1 MKKTGNNERIESG
14 FILILFMVLLPV
26 ILVLL
31 GLVVDSAN
39 LYSANL
45 KASAAAEAGVTS
57 ATIARVK
64 ESDTRILNN
73 LNAKDDINSKGGTT
87 SGGTIYEKDYLQK
100 RAIAEATNNLLNNGV
115 KRASGNNSDR
125 GLEINKRGSVDDIE
139 ATFNPGND
147 TLTATVKLRVPTLFM
162 HYLKRDLIDKRS
174 SQIVTGTAS
183 VNVQG
188 ANYIFVLDLSN
199 SQACPAGT
207 APPPPWIVPALPRRY
222 CRCNSSNKVKMLKPD
237 GTDKRDADGK
247 LVYESCQEEAD
258 RVTDPELRGKLR
270 VEKTRDSLKNALYRL
285 DPKRD
290 RLSII
295 AFNTVA
301 FTILP
306 FNNRDRLTRRA
317 EQGFDMDGVRSI
329 LDQLK
334 SPKEAKV
341 EFARNGNSIHRERY
355 EYRKNGNIINSVQA
369 VPFIVPEGM
378 TNLSDGFL
386 TAYQEAR
393 AAGLTNPRTGAPYN
407 VIYYSDGGSTAMR
420 ANFPNAS
427 TPRYNARDRRR
438 DRAPRRFDMLEE
450 NQTNS
455 PGEINAYSSLT
466 ETDAWDNDLL
476 NFHLVLTYKEDD
488 PAQPLFGVNQRFD
501 AASPFLSSGSYK
513 RWYLRNLMNIN
524 QASQLGAS
532 LPIRIK
538 KPRTQ
543 YDLFY
548 PPPRGETP
556 SQKVARWATIDA
568 EMNDKR
574 KFYSAYL
581 MSDCFCLPELVLGT
595 GPGTGKAPVY
605 ERNCLISATKVDPNI
620 TDTDVSKRAQVFSR
634 CLGGSGEFLGRYSDV
649 GVTSD
654 PKNNPSGSK
663 DQFGGGFRSTEIFP
677 PRGVNSKPKDFRYL
691 YYMSAMEAAD
701 MIRNKRGKIHGIGYG
716 ESTSNLNG
724 MAQGL
729 GDVAGM
735 KEGVMANLTSSF
747 DDLLRIYQTDPNIK
761 ITLDEIDNKFKTN
774 NLGYQTLKERKDSG
788 SSGGYFSKAPSALEF
803 EKLLDAL
810 LEKIKMS
817 VQTVS

>member
-1 MKKTGNNERIESG
+1 MEKAWNNERIESG

-57 ATIARVK
+57 SIIARVK
-64 ESDTRILNN
+64 ESDTRILDEING
-73 LNAKDDINSKGGTT
+73 ADDINS
-87 SGGTIYEKDYLQK
+87 SGGTIYEKNYLQQ

-115 KRASGNNSDR
+115 KRPSGDNSDR
-125 GLEINKRGSVDDIE
+125 GLEINQRGQVDDID
-139 ATFNPGND
+139 ATFNPLND
-147 TLTATVKLRVPTLFM
+147 RLTANVRLRVPTLFM
-162 HYLKRDLIDKRS
+162 HYFRRDLIDKRS

-183 VNVQG
+183 VDVQG

-199 SQACPAGT
+199 SQACPAGI
-207 APPPPWIVPALPRRY
+207 AAGAKYAGRY
-222 CRCNSSNKVKMLKPD
+222 CVCNSSNKIKKTNPD
-237 GTDKRDADGK
+237 GTDQRDADGK
-247 LVYESCQEEAD
+247 LVYETCQEEAD
-258 RVTDPELRGKLR
+258 NVTDPSLRGLLR
-270 VEKTRDSLKNALYRL
+270 VQKTRDSLKNALYRL

-295 AFNTVA
+295 GFNTVA
-301 FTILP
+301 FTLLP
-306 FNNRDRLTRRA
+306 FKRNVGSRA
-317 EQGFDMDGVRSI
+317 EEGFDMEKTRKI

-334 SPKEAKV
+334 SPKEALAA
-341 EFARNGNSIHRERY
+341 FISNGNRVIPE
-355 EYRKNGNIINSVQA
+355 EG
-369 VPFIVPEGM
+369 VPYIVPEGM

-420 ANFPNAS
+420 ANFPNVA
-427 TPRYNARDRRR
+427 TPRYNNRDKRR
-438 DRAPRRFDMLEE
+438 DRAPRTFDMLGE

-455 PGEINAYSSLT
+455 PGQDNAYSSLT
-466 ETDAWDNDLL
+466 LTDAWDNDLI
-476 NFHLVLTYKEDD
+476 NFHLVLTYREDD
-488 PAQPLFGVNQRFD
+488 PAQPLFGVTQRFN
-501 AASPFLSSGSYK
+501 AASPFLSAGSYK
-513 RWYLRNLMNIN
+513 RWYLRNLMNITRGT
-524 QASQLGAS
+524 QLGAS

-574 KFYSAYL
+574 KFYSSYL
-581 MSDCFCLPELVLGT
+581 MSDCFCLPELVVGT
-595 GPGTGKAPVY
+595 GPGTGSAPVY
-605 ERNCLISATKVDPNI
+605 ERNCLISGAKVEPNI

-654 PKNNPSGSK
+654 PDNNPSGSK

-716 ESTSNLNG
+716 ESTSNLDG

-747 DDLLRIYQTDPNIK
+747 DDLLRIYQTDPNRK

-788 SSGGYFSKAPSALEF
+788 SSGGYFSKAPSAYEF
-803 EKLLDAL
+803 EKLLDIL